1 MTNVLNTAPGTA
13 GIVGFVC
20 VPAPSMLNFLIGAA
34 ISIAAGFLF
43 TYLMSNMKKFNKELE
58 KKKISAEE
66 KVKTTADHFPAEE
79 KNVICSPLTGRAIPM
94 HEVPDDT
101 FAAEV
106 LGKGMAVIPSE
117 GKVVAPCHGEIS
129 TLFDTKH
136 AIGITTKGGTELLI
150 HVGVNTVE
158 LEGKHYKAHVA
169 QGDRVKPG
177 QLLLTFDIQK
187 IQEAGYP
194 VVTPVIVANTDDYKT
209 VEGLKTGEIHCMEP
223 LMKLEEV

>member
-1 MTNVLNTAPGTA
+1 
-13 GIVGFVC
+13 
-20 VPAPSMLNFLIGAA
+20 
-34 ISIAAGFLF
+34 
-43 TYLMSNMKKFNKELE
+43 
-58 KKKISAEE
+58 
-66 KVKTTADHFPAEE
+66 
-79 KNVICSPLTGRAIPM
+79 M
-94 HEVPDDT
+94 HPV
-101 FAAEV
+101 
-106 LGKGMAVIPSE
+106 
-117 GKVVAPCHGEIS
+117 HGEIS